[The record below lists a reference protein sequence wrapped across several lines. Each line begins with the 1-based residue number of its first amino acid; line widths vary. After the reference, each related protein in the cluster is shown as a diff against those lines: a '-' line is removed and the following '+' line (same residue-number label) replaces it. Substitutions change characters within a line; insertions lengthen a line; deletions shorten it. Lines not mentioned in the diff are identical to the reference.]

1 MNNFDTSTKAQR
13 DRLLDSMIRIGS
25 VNTLFARD
33 RLNIMSPAARIAE
46 LRKAG
51 YQINTVPVE
60 IFDRDGRSHCR
71 VARYVLVKLATE
83 VAA

>member
-1 MNNFDTSTKAQR
+1 VNKFDTSIKAQR

-33 RLNIMSPAARIAE
+33 RLNIMAPAARVAE

-51 YQINTVPVE
+51 HQINTVPVE
-60 IFDRDGRSHCR
+60 IYDRDGRPHCR

-83 VAA
+83 AAA